1 MRKTTE
7 RDIANLQD
15 NLYALRRLAGWTAE
29 DLGELV
35 GVTKQTIR
43 NLEKRNNG
51 ATMSKTQYI
60 AIRTVLDYEIAENPD
75 NVALKKAVEILLDT
89 EEMPEEDYKKVQDAV
104 SVVSGAA
111 ASGMDYET
119 TDSILNTLICT
130 IPFIVDGVSWIARTL
145 KGVK

>member
-1 MRKTTE
+1 MKKTTD
-7 RDIANLQD
+7 RDINNLQD

-29 DLGELV
+29 ELGELI

-60 AIRTVLDYEIAENPD
+60 AIRTMFDYEIKDNPD
-75 NVALKKAVEILLDT
+75 NVALKQAIDILLDS
-89 EEMPEEDYKKVQDAV
+89 EEMPEEQYEKAKNAV
-104 SVVSGAA
+104 AVASGAA
-111 ASGMDYET
+111 ATGMDYKTIET
-119 TDSILNTLICT
+119 VLNTLIET
-130 IPFIVDGVSWIARTL
+130 VPVIVTGVSWIARAV